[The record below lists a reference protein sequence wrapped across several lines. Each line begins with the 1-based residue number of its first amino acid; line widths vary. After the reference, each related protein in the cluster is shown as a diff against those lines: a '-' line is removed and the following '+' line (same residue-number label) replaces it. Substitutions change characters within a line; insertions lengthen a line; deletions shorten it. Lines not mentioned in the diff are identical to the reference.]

1 MADRN
6 CPQAPEERQVMFDLA
21 TGFVAYKSGSDVPTA
36 ATFLSQLIERGE
48 VVIRGDVNDAYLEV
62 SGVVIIHTDRD
73 WLAIFAAYPWV
84 ELTET
89 VRRSWL
95 GRLSWIRTE
104 PRGRPVNTLATY
116 RSLRSGRSSSRQSS
130 MSTTLASGRCAPRP
144 STSAFPRHRKDNKSA
159 ELAN

>member
-1 MADRN
+1 MANRN

-73 WLAIFAAYPWV
+73 WLAIFAAYPW
-84 ELTET
+84 E
-89 VRRSWL
+89 
-95 GRLSWIRTE
+95 
-104 PRGRPVNTLATY
+104 N
-116 RSLRSGRSSSRQSS
+116 
-130 MSTTLASGRCAPRP
+130 
-144 STSAFPRHRKDNKSA
+144 
-159 ELAN
+159 